1 MSEKATKC
9 RVWLYEGN
17 YRVIISNSVLQQNP
31 EKIKVDYHVRHTALC
46 KSLGSSPTNLLFS
59 NQFYFK
65 VYCLC
70 VQLCLCYTL

>member
-31 EKIKVDYHVRHTALC
+31 EKIKVDYHVRHTSLC
-46 KSLGSSPTNLLFS
+46 KLLGLYLSSNKPSPTNLLFL
-59 NQFYFK
+59 N
-65 VYCLC
+65 
-70 VQLCLCYTL
+70 